1 MIENAMSNSFRCYQ
15 VNKQEP
21 QEIIAGVQTISIDDL
36 PPGGVTIRVVYSS
49 INYKDALAAT
59 AHPGVV
65 RKFPHVPGIDAAG
78 FVVQSDSDQF
88 QVGQPVIVTSYKL
101 GVDRWGGWSE
111 FIRVQPEWIVP
122 LPEGLTLKE
131 SIILGTA
138 GLTAAMCVSSLLQH
152 EISIDSGNILVTG
165 ASGGVGSFAVSL
177 LNQLGY
183 QVTAVSG
190 KAAMHDRLIE
200 LGAKQVIDRS
210 AIDTGSSKPLLK
222 TEWSAAID
230 TVGGSLLSHLIR
242 SIKQQGCVAACG
254 NAGGVELDLTVFP
267 FILRG
272 VTLDGIDSSW
282 YPIAKRTALWQK
294 LATDWKL
301 PDLDSR
307 AKTITLDQVQATV
320 DSILEGSHK
329 ERTIIQISEE

>member
-1 MIENAMSNSFRCYQ
+1 MQKSFRCYQ
-15 VNKQEP
+15 VNKQESE
-21 QEIIAGVQTISIDDL
+21 EIIAGVQSVSNDAL
-36 PPGGVTIRVVYSS
+36 PPGEVTIRVVYSS

-59 AHPGVV
+59 GHPGVV

-78 FVVQSDSDQF
+78 TVVHSDSDQF
-88 QVGQPVIVTSYKL
+88 EVGQSVVVTSYEL

-122 LPEGLTLKE
+122 LPEKLTLKE
-131 SIILGTA
+131 SMILGTA

-152 EISIDSGNILVTG
+152 EISVDSGEILVTG

-177 LNQLGY
+177 LNRLGY

-190 KAAMHDRLIE
+190 KGSMHDRLLE
-200 LGAKQVIDRS
+200 LGAKQIIDRS
-210 AIDTGSSKPLLK
+210 VIDTGSKKPLLK
-222 TEWSAAID
+222 AEWPAAID

-242 SIKQQGCVAACG
+242 SIDRQGCVAACG
-254 NAGGVELDLTVFP
+254 NAGGAELDLTVFP

-282 YPIAKRTALWQK
+282 YPIEKRTALWRK

-307 AKTITLDQVQATV
+307 AEMINLDQVQATV
-320 DSILEGSHK
+320 DSMLQGSHK

>member
-1 MIENAMSNSFRCYQ
+1 MQKSFRCYQ
-15 VNKQEP
+15 VNKQES
-21 QEIIAGVQTISIDDL
+21 QEIVAGVQSVSNDAL
-36 PPGGVTIRVVYSS
+36 PPGEVTIRVVYSS

-59 AHPGVV
+59 GHPGVV

-78 FVVQSDSDQF
+78 TVVHSDSDQF
-88 QVGQPVIVTSYKL
+88 EVGQPVVVTSYEL

-111 FIRVQPEWIVP
+111 LIRVQPEWIVP
-122 LPEGLTLKE
+122 LPEELTLKE
-131 SIILGTA
+131 SMILGTA
-138 GLTAAMCVSSLLQH
+138 GLTAAMCISSLLQH
-152 EISIDSGNILVTG
+152 EISVDSGDIIVTG

-177 LNQLGY
+177 LNRLGY

-190 KAAMHDRLIE
+190 KASMHDRLLE
-200 LGAKQVIDRS
+200 LGAKQIVDRS
-210 AIDTGSSKPLLK
+210 VIDTGSKKPLLK
-222 TEWSAAID
+222 AEWPAAID

-242 SIKQQGCVAACG
+242 SIDRQGCVAACG
-254 NAGGVELDLTVFP
+254 NAGGAELDLTVFP

-282 YPIAKRTALWQK
+282 YPIEKRTALWQK

-307 AKTITLDQVQATV
+307 AEVIDLDQVQATV
-320 DSILEGSHK
+320 DSMLQGSHK

>member
-1 MIENAMSNSFRCYQ
+1 MHNSFRCYQ
-15 VNKQEP
+15 VNKQEL
-21 QEIIAGVQTISIDDL
+21 QEISAGIQSVSYDEL
-36 PPGGVTIRVVYSS
+36 PPGDVTIRVVYSS

-59 AHPGVV
+59 GHPGVV
-65 RKFPHVPGIDAAG
+65 RNFPHVPGIDAAG
-78 FVVQSDSDQF
+78 IVVQSDSDQF
-88 QVGQPVIVTSYKL
+88 QIGQSVVVTSYEL

-111 FIRVQPEWIVP
+111 LIRVQPEWIVP

-131 SIILGTA
+131 SMILGTA
-138 GLTAAMCVSSLLQH
+138 GLTAAMCVSSLQQH
-152 EISIDSGNILVTG
+152 EIRVDSGNIIVTG

-177 LNQLGY
+177 LNRLGY

-190 KAAMHDRLIE
+190 KASMHDRLIK

-210 AIDTGSSKPLLK
+210 TIDADSRKPLLR
-222 TEWSAAID
+222 TEWPAAID

-242 SIKQQGCVAACG
+242 SIDRQGCVAACG
-254 NAGGVELDLTVFP
+254 NAGGAELDLTVFP

-282 YPIAKRTALWQK
+282 YPIKRRTALWQK

-307 AKTITLDQVQATV
+307 AEIIDLDQVQATV
-320 DSILEGSHK
+320 DSILQGKHK